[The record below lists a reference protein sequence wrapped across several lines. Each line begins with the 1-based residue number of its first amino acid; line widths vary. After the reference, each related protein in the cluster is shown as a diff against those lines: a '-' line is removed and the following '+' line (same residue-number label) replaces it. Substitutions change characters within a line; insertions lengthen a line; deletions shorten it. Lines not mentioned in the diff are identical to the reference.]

1 MLNEKDLPV
10 GADWRQKMLSVQKYK
25 KISTARG
32 VCEKITASSR
42 RVVWLFAGLSL
53 IKCVRA
59 HVSG

>member
-32 VCEKITASSR
+32 VCEKITASSP
-42 RVVWLFAGLSL
+42 VGWFGCLLDYL
-53 IKCVRA
+53 
-59 HVSG
+59 